1 MIITDPTKHVNAEDW
16 HKKFKKFAHR
26 HGLLESEVGRLE
38 SRTMAYRT
46 NYPGRAARVRYARK
60 IYGDPEKW
68 VAWAKSNG
76 TKARPQN

>member
-1 MIITDPTKHVNAEDW
+1 MIITDPTQHVNAEDW
-16 HKKFKKFAHR
+16 HYKFKKFAHR

-46 NYPGRAARVRYARK
+46 DYPGRAARVKYARK
-60 IYGDPEKW
+60 MYGDPEKW

-76 TKARPQN
+76 TKSRPKN

>member
-26 HGLLESEVGRLE
+26 HGLLENEVGRYE

-46 NYPGRAARVRYARK
+46 NYPGRAERIRYARK
-60 IYGDPEKW
+60 MYGEPERW
-68 VAWAKSNG
+68 VVWAKSNG
-76 TKARPQN
+76 TKARPKN